1 MCVDCRQFLSMM
13 RALLHL
19 AEQMHY
25 SEVMALLATPLKH
38 CPEVLF
44 LNLIECMVSKNS
56 NQLCGCFLA
65 FTKYSVIHLDMYIK
79 PRNVSLCV
87 FSA

>member
-1 MCVDCRQFLSMM
+1 MYVMSCVCVYCRQFLSMM

-44 LNLIECMVSKNS
+44 LNLIECMVSTS
-56 NQLCGCFLA
+56 CVA
-65 FTKYSVIHLDMYIK
+65 
-79 PRNVSLCV
+79 VSLHH
-87 FSA
+87 